1 MNTILNAHWG
11 IVVNSRAGTRVL
23 GKNYSKIDAF
33 LNKMNI
39 NFTKILTEYH
49 GHAIEIAKNLVEKGI
64 RHLFIIGGDGTLN
77 EVVNGIYISN
87 IVDKEEVTIAVIP
100 YGSGNDWARY
110 WNLSKKI
117 SKLQPLFTNEKIVN
131 VDIGKFSCKISENQT
146 YERYFL
152 NGAGF
157 GFDGQVVKT
166 TNKLKKY
173 FWGSSFAYT
182 FAMLSAVFIT
192 PSQKMILQGEKEV
205 EDKIFSVAIGNGC
218 FSGGGMRQVPK
229 ANPTDG
235 LLHITAIQRPKF
247 LQIISGLVYLFRGKI
262 DEHKITYSFVTEHF
276 TAKTTKPVAIETDGA
291 EIPAST
297 ELDFKVVPKA
307 LKMLVPN

>member
-1 MNTILNAHWG
+1 MNTVLDAHWG
-11 IVVNSRAGTRVL
+11 IVVNSHAGKRVL
-23 GKNYSKIDAF
+23 GKNYSKIDSF
-33 LNKMNI
+33 FNKMNI
-39 NFTKILTEYH
+39 NFTKVLTEYH
-49 GHAIEIAKNLVEKGI
+49 GHAIEIAKNFVEKGI
-64 RHLFIIGGDGTLN
+64 RHLFIIGGDGSLN
-77 EVVNGIYISN
+77 EVVNGIYTSN
-87 IVDKEEVTIAVIP
+87 IADKEQVTIAVIP

-117 SKLQPLFTNEKIVN
+117 GKLHQLFNGGKVVN
-131 VDIGKFSCKISENQT
+131 IDIGKLSCKLPDNQIC
-146 YERYFL
+146 ERFFL

-173 FWGSSFAYT
+173 FWGSSFSYT

-192 PSQKMILQGEKEV
+192 PSQSMILRGNIEV
-205 EDKIFSVAIGNGC
+205 SDKIFSVAIGNGC
-218 FSGGGMRQVPK
+218 FSGGGMKQVPK

-235 LLHITAIQRPKF
+235 LLHITAIKRPKF
-247 LQIISGLVYLFRGKI
+247 LQIISGLIYLFKGKI
-262 DEHKITYSFVTEHF
+262 DEHKIAYSFETEHF

-297 ELDFKVVPKA
+297 ELDFQILPKA
-307 LKMLVPN
+307 LKMLVP

>member
-1 MNTILNAHWG
+1 MSTILNAHWG

-23 GKNYSKIDAF
+23 GKNYSKIDTF

-39 NFTKILTEYH
+39 NFTKILTEYQ

-64 RHLFIIGGDGTLN
+64 RHLFLIGGDGTLN
-77 EVVNGIYISN
+77 EVVNGIYTSN
-87 IVDKEEVTIAVIP
+87 IVDKEQVTIAVIP

-146 YERYFL
+146 YERFFL
-152 NGAGF
+152 NAAGF

-166 TNKLKKY
+166 TNKMKKI
-173 FWGSSFAYT
+173 WGNSSTYYI
-182 FAMLSAVFIT
+182 AMLSAVFIT
-192 PSQKMILQGEKEV
+192 PSQKMILRGYKEI

-218 FSGGGMRQVPK
+218 FSGGGMKQVPK
-229 ANPTDG
+229 ADPTDG
-235 LLHITAIQRPKF
+235 LLHITAIKRPKF
-247 LQIISGLVYLFRGKI
+247 LQIISGLIYLFKGKI
-262 DEHKITYSFVTEHF
+262 DEHSLVHSFATEHF
-276 TAKTTKPVAIETDGA
+276 TAKTTKPVAIETDGV
-291 EIPAST
+291 EIPEST
-297 ELDFKVVPKA
+297 ELYFKIVPKA
-307 LKMLVPN
+307 LKMLIP